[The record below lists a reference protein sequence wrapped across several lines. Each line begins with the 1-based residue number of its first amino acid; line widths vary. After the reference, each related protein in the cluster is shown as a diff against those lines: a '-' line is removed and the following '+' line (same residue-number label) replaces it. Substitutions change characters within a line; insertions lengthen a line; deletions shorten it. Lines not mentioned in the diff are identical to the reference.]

1 MRNFSSLTLI
11 TSFLKKGLP
20 LAALFFAQM
29 ISAGEVAI
37 TIDDFNVK
45 SPHGDQKIL
54 DALDKHQVQAT
65 LFVACKFLD
74 KPMVKER
81 LSHWE
86 KAGHTIANHTYSHGF
101 YDEIGFQ
108 AFSAD
113 VKKCHEM
120 IKDSSAF
127 APLFRFPYLKGGK
140 TAEQRDAIQG
150 YLKNLGYQN
159 GYVTID
165 ASDWYVSQR
174 LEEAL
179 KKNPKTDTKIY
190 RDYYLKHMWDR
201 SVYYDNLGKK
211 HWKTPFKHTVLIHHN
226 LLNSLFLDDLIQMY
240 KNKGW
245 KIISSKDAFKDPLFD
260 QVPEVVPHGESILWL
275 LAKRAGDSTLRYP
288 GEDAAFEKKEM
299 AALGL

>member
-1 MRNFSSLTLI
+1 MAFFIS
-11 TSFLKKGLP
+11 
-20 LAALFFAQM
+20 AAF
-29 ISAGEVAI
+29 AGEVAI

-45 SPHGDQKIL
+45 SPAGDQQIL
-54 DALDKHQVQAT
+54 DALNKHKVQAA
-65 LFVACKFLD
+65 LFVACQYLD

-81 LSHWE
+81 FSHWE
-86 KAGHTIANHTYSHGF
+86 KAGHNIGNHTYSHWF
-101 YDEIGFQ
+101 YDKKGFK

-113 VKKCHEM
+113 VKRCHEM
-120 IKDSSAF
+120 IKDSPAF

-140 TAEQRDAIQG
+140 TAEQRDMIQS
-150 YLKNLGYQN
+150 YLKKLGYRN

-165 ASDWYVSQR
+165 ASDWYVSMK

-201 SVYYDNLGKK
+201 TVYYDNLGKK
-211 HWKTPFKHTVLIHHN
+211 HWKTPVKHTVLIHHN

-245 KIISSKDAFKDPLFD
+245 KIISSKEAFQDSLYD

-275 LAKRAGDSTLRYP
+275 LARKAGDTSLRYP
-288 GEDAAFEKKEM
+288 GEDAGFEKEEM
-299 AALGL
+299 AKLGL